1 FRNLHV
7 GQIRSELFTRL
18 TEELAVNHGD
28 RRKNRRRYVG
38 EVRRVLDGRLGV
50 PVPLDD
56 DALGLIVVEVGV
68 VLQRSGVLGPHDLH
82 RLSGQALELLELA
95 LVELEPSDT
104 QKLTHGS
111 HLQTLRCW
119 PRSTSLGWPS
129 ECPPDHDDPHCR
141 RALSRPRRR
150 LVGMV
155 EEATD
160 SPTRLPLRLLR
171 ILAYLRDKRG
181 HCGP

>member
-56 DALGLIVVEVGV
+56 DAFGLIVVEVGV

-111 HLQTLRCW
+111 
-119 PRSTSLGWPS
+119 TSRLCVAGR
-129 ECPPDHDDPHCR
+129 DR
-141 RALSRPRRR
+141 RARLAERAFSR
-150 LVGMV
+150 
-155 EEATD
+155 
-160 SPTRLPLRLLR
+160 SFTRTADGQNSRGDAER
-171 ILAYLRDKRG
+171 IRTRSM
-181 HCGP
+181 